1 MEKMLP
7 YQALMST
14 KGLTKAELPS
24 NIQSKIKKVEATL
37 RSVASFGKK
46 DENGDYVIT
55 PNVKSKLDQL
65 DEQIVND
72 IWDYL
77 ESKQKEELR
86 TPPQNEVKEEVVEKK
101 VATESPKV
109 ESTPTMETTETTTT
123 QTTTTTTKQESKGK
137 IGFFDF

>member
-14 KGLTKAELPS
+14 KGLTKAELPN
-24 NIQSKIKKVEATL
+24 NIQAKIKKVEATL

-46 DENGDYVIT
+46 DENGDYIIT

-77 ESKQKEELR
+77 ETKKKEELR
-86 TPPQNEVKEEVVEKK
+86 TPTQNEVKEEVVEKK
-101 VATESPKV
+101 VVEETPK
-109 ESTPTMETTETTTT
+109 METTQTTTT
-123 QTTTTTTKQESKGK
+123 QTTTTTAKEESKGK

>member
-14 KGLTKAELPS
+14 KGLTKAELPN
-24 NIQSKIKKVEATL
+24 NIQAKVKKVEATL

-46 DENGDYVIT
+46 DENGDYIIT

-77 ESKQKEELR
+77 ETKQKEELR
-86 TPPQNEVKEEVVEKK
+86 TPTQDKLKEEVVEKK
-101 VATESPKV
+101 VVEETPK
-109 ESTPTMETTETTTT
+109 METTQTTTT
-123 QTTTTTTKQESKGK
+123 QTTTTTAKEESKGK